1 MLFSTGVK
9 IFSSK
14 LYLVLELIA
23 LNNKVRSLF
32 LSGANFTD
40 IYYLSFSIVSSGSF
54 RDNYLSSA

>member
-1 MLFSTGVK
+1 MLFLTGVK

-23 LNNKVRSLF
+23 LNIKVRSLF

-40 IYYLSFSIVSSGSF
+40 IYYLSFGIVSSGSL